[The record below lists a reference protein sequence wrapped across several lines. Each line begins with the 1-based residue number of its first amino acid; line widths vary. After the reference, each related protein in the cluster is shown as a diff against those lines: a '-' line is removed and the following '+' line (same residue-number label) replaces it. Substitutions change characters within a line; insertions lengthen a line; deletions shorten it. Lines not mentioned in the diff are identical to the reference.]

1 MQIFAL
7 FLTRLIFLI
16 LCKILTLEHRLIIL
30 TDRTLDV
37 VFSRFICVSFTIAF
51 EAEAQNSYAQSA

>member
-37 VFSRFICVSFTIAF
+37 VFSRFICVSFTIAGV
-51 EAEAQNSYAQSA
+51 EQDREIAI